1 MRKEKSSEVSSLDP
15 DLCIGVIT
23 SVHGVKGYVK
33 IRTFT
38 DEPSDIEQF
47 SHIFDDAGASYE
59 LKIKIPKKDYIIASI
74 EGVISRNHAEKLR
87 NTKLFIK
94 RSELPDLSQD
104 EFYHADLIGM
114 EAVSTEGDTVGI
126 VKNITNFG
134 AGDIL
139 EIYDLSSEKV
149 IFFPFK
155 KQFVP
160 AVDVLQRK
168 ITLNPLEEM
177 IAGDEYQSMES

>member
-1 MRKEKSSEVSSLDP
+1 MKKEKVSEISSQDP

-38 DEPSDIEQF
+38 DLPTDISTF
-47 SHIFDDAGASYE
+47 NHVFDTDGATFK
-59 LKIKIPKKDYIIASI
+59 LKVMIPKKDYVICSI
-74 EGVISRNHAEKLR
+74 EGVASRNEAEKLR

-94 RSELPDLSQD
+94 RSELPKLSED
-104 EFYHADLIGM
+104 EFYHADIIGM
-114 EAVSTEGDTVGI
+114 EAVSSEGGTIGI

-139 EIYDLSSEKV
+139 EIYDISSEKV
-149 IFFPFK
+149 IYYPFK

-160 AVDVLQRK
+160 LVDVLQRK
-168 ITLNPLEEM
+168 ITLNPLEEL
-177 IAGDEYQSMES
+177 IAGDE